1 MNIIEGRIRSML
13 AVSLGCCWLASLIPA
28 MAADADSSV
37 PPIIQA
43 GFALWPKG
51 GAPLALDAWQKGGLI
66 EGDRKV
72 RAEAN
77 YFKRMNPAVGGFKSY
92 ELVDAQKYFAI
103 PS

>member
-13 AVSLGCCWLASLIPA
+13 ALTFGCCWLASLVPT
-28 MAADADSSV
+28 MAADANMSV

-51 GAPLALDAWQKGGLI
+51 GAPRALDAWQKGGLI

-72 RAEAN
+72 KAESN
-77 YFKRMNPAVGGFKSY
+77 YF
-92 ELVDAQKYFAI
+92 
-103 PS
+103 